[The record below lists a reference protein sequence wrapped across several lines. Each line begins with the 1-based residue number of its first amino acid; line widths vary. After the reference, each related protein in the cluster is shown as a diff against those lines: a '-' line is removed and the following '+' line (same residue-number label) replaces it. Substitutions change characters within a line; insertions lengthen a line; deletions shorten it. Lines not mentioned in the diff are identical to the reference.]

1 MNAIDTAPRSGKA
14 ERPHLPWWASPAGIC
29 VGFLLPVLFLI
40 ASVGQ
45 AALPGVVIRGAR
57 FLDGSYLALGAL
69 LLLVIALAGWLGQQF
84 APRPRPAPATLLHWD
99 SAACVI
105 GVLAVCA
112 YVYWLKGFITNP
124 ALLLQTLLGSY
135 RPDRNDPQLALT
147 SGITSLTNVAPV
159 FFSIYAFR
167 LAFPGPRIGRTL
179 HTLCGVLL
187 ALTVFRVYAW
197 SERLALIE
205 TVVPFALAAGA
216 VAARSERRAVRVLT
230 WLGPF
235 IAVPLLILYFGIA
248 ESVRSWTASAYNGK
262 LEFWDFAIG
271 RMASYYYTSLNNGA
285 AMLHTQDW
293 PTWRFEYTLLWL
305 HKAPL
310 AIGPAFSDWINVRF
324 LQPEDLLTRYLDIE
338 FNNPSGLYAVVCDL
352 GLPLG
357 VAYFALI
364 AAAGG
369 LLFRAYGAGR
379 LVGALAYP
387 MFFLSFLEVFRYPYL
402 GQPRAFT
409 WVLGMLVAWLI
420 VHMRTRLSAS
430 VVVQH
435 DARDTGPATAHR
447 LGQARHG

>member
-1 MNAIDTAPRSGKA
+1 MKPIDPALLLPETGAPR
-14 ERPHLPWWASPAGIC
+14 LPWWASPAGIC
-29 VGFLLPVLFLI
+29 LGFLLPVLFLI

-45 AALPGVVIRGAR
+45 VELPGVVIRGAR
-57 FLDGSYLALGAL
+57 FLDAAYLALGAL
-69 LLLVIALAGWLGQQF
+69 LLLVIALSGWLGQQF
-84 APRPRPAPATLLHWD
+84 VPRPRPAAATLAHWD
-99 SAACVI
+99 AAALVI
-105 GVLAVCA
+105 GVVATCA
-112 YVYWLKGFITNP
+112 YMYWLRGFIANP
-124 ALLLQTLLGSY
+124 MLLLQTLLGSY

-147 SGITSLTNVAPV
+147 SGITSLTNFAPV

-167 LAFPGPRIGRTL
+167 LAFPGPRVGRTM
-179 HTLCGVLL
+179 HWLCGVLL
-187 ALTVFRVYAW
+187 SLTVFRVYVW

-216 VAARSERRAVRVLT
+216 VAARSQRRAVRVLT

-248 ESVRSWTASAYNGK
+248 ESVRSWTAAAYNGK
-262 LEFWDFAIG
+262 LDFWDFAIG

-310 AIGPAFSDWINVRF
+310 SIGTAFSDWINVHY

-364 AAAGG
+364 AITGG

-379 LVGALAYP
+379 LAGALAYP

-409 WVLGMLVAWLI
+409 WVLGMLLAWL
-420 VHMRTRLSAS
+420 VVQLRTRLSS

-435 DARDTGPATAHR
+435 NTGDTRLASAHQV
-447 LGQARHG
+447 GQARQG

>member
-1 MNAIDTAPRSGKA
+1 MKDNDTPTAPLKA
-14 ERPHLPWWASPAGIC
+14 GRPRLPWWASPAGIC
-29 VGFLLPVLFLI
+29 LGFLLPVLFLI

-45 AALPGVVIRGAR
+45 AELPGVVIRGAR
-57 FLDGSYLALGAL
+57 FLDGAYLALGAL

-84 APRPRPAPATLLHWD
+84 VPRPRPAPATLLHWD
-99 SAACVI
+99 SAACVV
-105 GVLAVCA
+105 GVIAGLA

-124 ALLLQTLLGSY
+124 MLLLQTLLGQY

-147 SGITSLTNVAPV
+147 SGITSLTNFAPV

-179 HTLCGVLL
+179 HWLCGALL

-216 VAARSERRAVRVLT
+216 VAARSERRAVRVFT

-235 IAVPLLILYFGIA
+235 IAIPLLILYFGIA
-248 ESVRSWTASAYNGK
+248 ESVRSWTAAAYNGK

-285 AMLHTQDW
+285 ALLAMQDW

-310 AIGPAFSDWINVRF
+310 SIGAAFSDWINVRF

-338 FNNPSGLYAVVCDL
+338 FNNPSGLYAVVSDL

-357 VAYFALI
+357 VAYFAGVALV
-364 AAAGG
+364 GG
-369 LLFRAYGAGR
+369 LLFRSYGAGR
-379 LVGALAYP
+379 LGGALAYP

-409 WVLGMLVAWLI
+409 WVLGIFAALLI
-420 VHMRTRLSAS
+420 VHFRTRLASS

-435 DARDTGPATAHR
+435 DARDTRPAAAHH

>member
-1 MNAIDTAPRSGKA
+1 MNAIDTLEASPPA

-29 VGFLLPVLFLI
+29 LGFLLPVLFLI

-45 AALPGVVIRGAR
+45 AELPGVVIRGAR
-57 FLDGSYLALGAL
+57 FLDGAYLALGAL

-84 APRPRPAPATLLHWD
+84 VPRPRPAPATLLHWD
-99 SAACVI
+99 TAACAI
-105 GVLAVCA
+105 GVVAGLA
-112 YVYWLKGFITNP
+112 YVYWLKGFIVNP
-124 ALLLQTLLGSY
+124 MLLLQTLLGNY
-135 RPDRNDPQLALT
+135 RPDRSDTQLALT

-167 LAFPGPRIGRTL
+167 VAFPGPRIGRTL
-179 HTLCGVLL
+179 HWLCGVLL
-187 ALTVFRVYAW
+187 ALTVFRVYVW

-216 VAARSERRAVRVLT
+216 VAARSERRVVRVLT

-235 IAVPLLILYFGIA
+235 IAIPLLILYFGIA
-248 ESVRSWTASAYNGK
+248 ESVRSWTAAAYNGK

-310 AIGPAFSDWINVRF
+310 AIGTAFSDWINVRF

-357 VAYFALI
+357 VMYFAGVALL
-364 AAAGG
+364 GG
-369 LLFRAYGAGR
+369 LLFRSYGAGR
-379 LVGALAYP
+379 LGGALAYP

-409 WVLGMLVAWLI
+409 WGLGILAVLLI
-420 VHMRTRLSAS
+420 VHFRTRLSSS

-435 DARDTGPATAHR
+435 DARDAGPAATHH